1 MSNDSSQSSFT
12 VQPYPSLANTGVGV
26 APFSYWQRCLD
37 SYTNVMS
44 IVDQRIGE
52 IVSALPSDVVQ
63 NTIIIFAS
71 DHGEYAGAHGFVA
84 GKVGSCHEAG
94 VPH

>member
-1 MSNDSSQSSFT
+1 
-12 VQPYPSLANTGVGV
+12 
-26 APFSYWQRCLD
+26 
-37 SYTNVMS
+37 MS

-52 IVSALPSDVVQ
+52 IVSALPSDVVR

-84 GKVGSCHEAG
+84 GKVGSCYEAS